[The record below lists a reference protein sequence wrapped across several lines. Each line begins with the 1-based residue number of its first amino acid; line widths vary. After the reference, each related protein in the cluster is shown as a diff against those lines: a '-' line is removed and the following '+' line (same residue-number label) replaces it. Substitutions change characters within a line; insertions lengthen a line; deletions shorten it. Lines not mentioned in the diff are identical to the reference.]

1 MSFVSSPNV
10 FETMRTYQGRI
21 RAYQLH
27 LKRLF
32 RSWTLIYRTTSLV
45 DPLIE
50 SRFEEIEY
58 RLKKYIEELG
68 LSVSDVLNE
77 IGPDHDYKDQ
87 KKQVHL
93 EQVVRVY
100 LNSNLELDVKMSPL
114 DQSYVNRSIEL
125 KSISIKS
132 VYPPAAKQSA
142 RQAWFDACQQLKCD
156 EILLC
161 DPQEIPLE
169 SNNSN
174 LWSLELLCT
183 PEVLKQ
189 NLMQQDLYPL
199 KHTIWRT
206 PPADGQILEGI
217 TRTLLIDI
225 LQSLGAQVHD
235 QTFDPISHSA
245 DFSSRHKSMLV
256 QPQVH
261 AYFLSST
268 LKSLSWVNKINN
280 QRQKQPA
287 FLSELYSLIEKKLS
301 QA

>member
-1 MSFVSSPNV
+1 
-10 FETMRTYQGRI
+10 MRTYQGRI
-21 RAYQLH
+21 RAYKLH

-32 RSWTLIYRTTSLV
+32 RSWTLIHRTTLLA

-50 SRFEEIEY
+50 SRFEAIEY
-58 RLKKYIEELG
+58 TLKKYIEGFG

-77 IGPDHDYKDQ
+77 ISLDHDYKSQ
-87 KKQVHL
+87 KKQVQL

-100 LNSNLELDVKMSPL
+100 LSSNLELDVKMSPL

-125 KSISIKS
+125 KSTSIRP
-132 VYPPAAKQSA
+132 VYPPAAKQSD
-142 RQAWFDACQQLKCD
+142 RQAWFDACQQLNCD

-161 DPQEIPLE
+161 DPRGIPLE

-183 PEVLKQ
+183 PEAL
-189 NLMQQDLYPL
+189 QQSLIQEDPYPL
-199 KHTIWRT
+199 KNTIWRT
-206 PPADGQILEGI
+206 PPADGQILVGV

-225 LQSLGAQVHD
+225 LKSLGAQVQC
-235 QTFDPISHSA
+235 QTFGVISY
-245 DFSSRHKSMLV
+245 SSKFNSENKSILV
-256 QPQVH
+256 QPQVYT
-261 AYFLSST
+261 YFLSST
-268 LKSLSWVNKINN
+268 LKSLSWVNKIDNKI
-280 QRQKQPA
+280 QRQPP

>member
-1 MSFVSSPNV
+1 MSSVFSPNV

-21 RAYQLH
+21 RAYELH

-32 RSWTLIYRTTSLV
+32 RSWTLIYRTTSLA

-50 SRFEEIEY
+50 SRFKNIEY
-58 RLKKYIEELG
+58 TLKKYIEELG
-68 LSVSDVLNE
+68 LSVSDVLNG
-77 IGPDHDYKDQ
+77 ICLDHDYKDQ
-87 KKQVHL
+87 KKQVQL

-100 LNSNLELDVKMSPL
+100 LSSDLELEVKMSPL

-125 KSISIKS
+125 KSTSIRP
-132 VYPPAAKQSA
+132 VYPPAAKQSD

-161 DPQEIPLE
+161 DPRGIPLE

-183 PEVLKQ
+183 PEALKQ
-189 NLMQQDLYPL
+189 SLMQQEPYPL
-199 KHTIWRT
+199 KNTIWRT

-225 LQSLGAQVHD
+225 LQSLGAQVHC
-235 QTFDPISHSA
+235 QTFEPIAHSA
-245 DFSSRHKSMLV
+245 DFNSGNKSMIV
-256 QPQVH
+256 QPQLC

-268 LKSLSWVNKINN
+268 LKSLSWVNKIDN
-280 QRQKQPA
+280 QRQRHPP